1 MYKVYFDHRTIFLT
15 TQFDKYYKKY
25 DGLFVKYL
33 NEIQLA
39 YVMELFR
46 NIKEIKNVFIIY
58 HDIEKIFEEFKTF
71 FNLVEAAGGL
81 VYNSKG
87 QVLMIKRRGKWDLP
101 KGKKEMEENP
111 GECAIREVQEECSTD
126 TLDINDLLHI
136 TYHSYTQDGSMI
148 LKKTYWYKMFH
159 EGESDLSPQTEE
171 DITDVQWVDPEM
183 LTEKLKNTYPSI
195 VDVFRAD
202 ELY

>member
-1 MYKVYFDHRTIFLT
+1 MYKIYFDHRTIFLT
-15 TQFDKYYKKY
+15 NQFDKYYKKY

-46 NIKEIKNVFIIY
+46 NIKEIKNVFIIH
-58 HDIEKIFEEFKTF
+58 HDIEKIFKEFKTF
-71 FNLVEAAGGL
+71 FNVVEAAGGL

-101 KGKKEMEENP
+101 KGKKEE
-111 GECAIREVQEECSTD
+111 GEDPDKCAIREVKEECSID
-126 TLDINDLLHI
+126 SLEIKDLIHI
-136 TYHSYTQDGSMI
+136 TYHSYSQEGSMI
-148 LKKTYWYKMFH
+148 LKKTYWYKMFSM
-159 EGESDLSPQTEE
+159 GESTLFPQTEE
-171 DITDVQWVDPEM
+171 DISEVKWVDFGNLP
-183 LTEKLKNTYPSI
+183 EKLKNTYPSI
-195 VDVFRAD
+195 VDVIRSD

>member
-1 MYKVYFDHRTIFLT
+1 MYKIYFDHRTIFLT
-15 TQFDKYYKKY
+15 TQFDKYYKKH

-46 NIKEIKNVFIIY
+46 NIKEIKNVFIIH
-58 HDIEKIFEEFKTF
+58 HDVEKIFEEFKTF
-71 FNLVEAAGGL
+71 FNLVEAAGGM

-101 KGKKEMEENP
+101 KGKMEV
-111 GECAIREVQEECSTD
+111 GEDPNSTAIREVQEECSID
-126 TLDINDLLHI
+126 SLELKDLLHI
-136 TYHSYTQDGSMI
+136 TYHSYNQEGSMI

-159 EGESDLSPQTEE
+159 EGEGNLSPQTEE
-171 DITDVQWVDPEM
+171 DITEVKWVDPEA
-183 LTEKLKNTYPSI
+183 LPEKLQNTYPSI
-195 VDVFRAD
+195 VDVIRAD